1 MSAVEEPVPRRALVV
16 APRADSVEVDAVDPV
31 RELTLAWRSGGVE
44 ERQNCRFILCPRTRP
59 NCDSDPARKK
69 TSNHGDATT
78 KARVPQSPIIGVC
91 FVVQKELHDLD
102 FSAGKRTCS
111 GVQAPPS
118 PRLCPRR
125 GPTTAAPRRGDLLG
139 MP

>member
-1 MSAVEEPVPRRALVV
+1 MSCEMLAVEDPVPRRALVV

-59 NCDSDPARKK
+59 ICDSDPARKK

-102 FSAGKRTCS
+102 FSAGAGDLQRRA
-111 GVQAPPS
+111 APPVPPAFMFAPCS
-118 PRLCPRR
+118 NNSR
-125 GPTTAAPRRGDLLG
+125 AASR
-139 MP
+139 